1 MKRVVIEQRLKFA
14 ERHVA
19 ESQKYVSRHEGI
31 VAKLES
37 DGRRG
42 SLTARA
48 ARGLLESL
56 QDELTARVVERD
68 RLRKQLNTAS

>member
-1 MKRVVIEQRLKFA
+1 MKRAVIEQRLKFA

-19 ESQKYVSRHEGI
+19 ESQKHVSRHEGI

-37 DGRRG
+37 EGRKD

-48 ARGLLESL
+48 ARGMLESL
-56 QDELTARVVERD
+56 QDELAAHVADRD
-68 RLRKQLNTAS
+68 RLRQQLNSAS

>member
-1 MKRVVIEQRLKFA
+1 MKRAVIEQRLKFA

-19 ESQKYVSRHEGI
+19 ESQTRVSRHEGI

-37 DGRRG
+37 SGRKD

-56 QDELTARVVERD
+56 QEELAGHIADRE
-68 RLRKQLNTAS
+68 RLRQQLDSAS